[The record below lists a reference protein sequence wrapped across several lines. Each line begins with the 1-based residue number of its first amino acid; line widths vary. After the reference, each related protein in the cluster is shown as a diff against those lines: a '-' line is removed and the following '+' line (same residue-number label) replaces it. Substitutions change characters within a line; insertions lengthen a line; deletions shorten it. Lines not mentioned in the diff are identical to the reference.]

1 MITTIINMPPASL
14 YIGESFKCEKTGVEL
29 IKYTP
34 KININCKLSEQYI
47 LNDGNRDYALPEE
60 IFNIIKNLM
69 I

>member
-34 KININCKLSEQYI
+34 KININCKISEEYY
-47 LNDGNRDYALPEE
+47 LNDGIREYVLPKE
-60 IFNIIKNLM
+60 IFNIIKNL
-69 I
+69 IV